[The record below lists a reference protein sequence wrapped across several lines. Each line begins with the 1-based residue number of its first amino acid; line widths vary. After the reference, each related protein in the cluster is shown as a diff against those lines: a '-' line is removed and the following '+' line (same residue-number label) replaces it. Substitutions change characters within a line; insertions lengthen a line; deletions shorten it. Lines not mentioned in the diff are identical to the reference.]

1 MEGMKSRR
9 RFVQGL
15 CTVVA
20 AGALAGCG
28 GDGDSEEGG
37 GDGEDSGGEEGGD
50 TATATPSPTATEA
63 KTETPADTQTAT
75 ATATETGESGPSV
88 DEYLSDVGNYDGT
101 VADTTGQDEA
111 AVDVGAEGNGGG
123 FAFGPPAVRV
133 DTGTTVVWSWTGEG
147 GLHNVL
153 AEDDTF
159 DSGEPVS
166 GSDATFE
173 YTFSEAGT
181 YLYFCEPHKSLGM
194 KGAIVVE

>member
-1 MEGMKSRR
+1 MIPPLAR
-9 RFVQGL
+9 RFV
-15 CTVVA
+15 
-20 AGALAGCG
+20 AGESEATALEHARQLN
-28 GDGDSEEGG
+28 GDGVGAILNLLGEHYDSR
-37 GDGEDSGGEEGGD
+37 
-50 TATATPSPTATEA
+50 
-63 KTETPADTQTAT
+63 
-75 ATATETGESGPSV
+75 
-88 DEYLSDVGNYDGT
+88 
-101 VADTTGQDEA
+101 EA